1 MKRRIL
7 ALSAAATLAVTALAP
22 AAQGAIHKDKVQ
34 PPSCHTLIGNYVV
47 EVGPCQPDTED
58 YTQTR

>member
-7 ALSAAATLAVTALAP
+7 ALSATAALAVTALAP
-22 AAQGAIHKDKVQ
+22 SAQAAIYKNKVE
-34 PPSCHTLIGNYVV
+34 PPSCNTLIGNYVV
-47 EVGPCQPDTED
+47 EVGACQPDTED